1 MLDLVKSLVLN
12 YSYEPLQF
20 CSAKRAIIMIFNERA
35 EFIESDGYVIRS
47 PTTTFKLPAVIRVLN
62 IVKRS
67 KRRGISFSKK
77 NILRRDN
84 FTCQYCGV
92 SNNSL
97 TVDHVL
103 PKSRGGKSNW
113 INVVVACKPC
123 NLKKGDQTPSE
134 RGMQLLTKPSK
145 PEFYWPFFNIPT
157 GPTSHLEIWRKY
169 LPASIISKSSIGCC
183 FLP

>member
-1 MLDLVKSLVLN
+1 MLNSVKSLVLN

-123 NLKKGDQTPSE
+123 NLKKAIKRLRKGGCDCSRNHLSQSFI
-134 RGMQLLTKPSK
+134 GLFLTFQPVQPLIWKSG
-145 PEFYWPFFNIPT
+145 ENI
-157 GPTSHLEIWRKY
+157 
-169 LPASIISKSSIGCC
+169 
-183 FLP
+183 FLHP

>member
-1 MLDLVKSLVLN
+1 MIDSIKSLVLN

-20 CSAKRAIIMIFNERA
+20 CSAKRAIIMVFNERA

-47 PTTTFKLPAVIRVLN
+47 PTTSFKLPAVIRVLN

-67 KRRGISFSKK
+67 KRRGVSFSKK

-84 FTCQYCGV
+84 FTCQYCGI

-97 TVDHVL
+97 TIDHIVA
-103 PKSRGGKSNW
+103 KSRGGKSNW
-113 INVVVACKPC
+113 INVVAACKPC
-123 NLKKGDQTPSE
+123 NLKKGNQT
-134 RGMQLLTKPSK
+134 LLEKGFKLLKAPSK

-157 GPTSHLEIWRKY
+157 GPTSHLKIWEKY
-169 LPASIISKSSIGCC
+169 LPASITSKLSIG
-183 FLP
+183 

>member
-1 MLDLVKSLVLN
+1 MLNSVKSLVLN

-92 SNNSL
+92 SNYCL

-103 PKSRGGKSNW
+103 PRSRGGKSNW
-113 INVVVACKPC
+113 INVVAACKPC
-123 NLKKGDQTPSE
+123 NLKKGNQTPSE
-134 RGMQLLTKPSK
+134 RGMRLLQKPSK

-169 LPASIISKSSIGCC
+169 LPASIISKSSIG
-183 FLP
+183 

>member
-1 MLDLVKSLVLN
+1 MLSSVKSLVLN

-35 EFIESDGYVIRS
+35 EFIESDGYVVRT

-84 FTCQYCGV
+84 FTCQYCGAI
-92 SNNSL
+92 NNSL

-134 RGMQLLTKPSK
+134 RGMRLLKKPSK
-145 PEFYWPFFNIPT
+145 PEFYWPFFNVPT
-157 GPTSHLEIWRKY
+157 GPTSHLEIWKKY
-169 LPASIISKSSIGCC
+169 LPASIISKSSIG
-183 FLP
+183 